1 MLPRFALARLSL
13 LLLLLPGSPALR
25 AQADSATPSAPA
37 DHAVVTSPD
46 GQIVVT
52 LEATDGKPAY
62 TVHYRGGELLARSR
76 LGLRF
81 AEAPGLDEGFALGEI
96 TRHAEQGEWEQPWGE
111 RRLVPYAFAEITA
124 RFVSEA
130 DAQRH
135 FAVRVRAYD
144 DGIGLR
150 YLVGPEAVGP
160 SAQIVDELTE
170 FRVPGDATAWWIEAG
185 LPNRQEYLYRT
196 TPVSEVSRAHTPIT
210 MRTVDGVHLSIHEAA
225 LIDYAGMYL
234 KQVREGQFE
243 AELFP
248 WHDGIKVRANT
259 PFVSPWRTI
268 QIAPDAPSLIDSSL
282 ILNLNEPNKLGDVSD
297 WVKPGKYIGIWWA
310 MHIRDRTWGRDGIHG
325 ATTQEAMRYIDFA
338 AEHGFDGV
346 LIEGWNLGWDGDWY
360 HNGDVFS
367 FTEPYP
373 DFDIEAVTRYGH
385 ERGVRLIGH
394 HETSGNV
401 SNYEAQL
408 EAAFELYEKL
418 GVAQVKTGYV
428 ADAGDIK
435 RIDARGVP
443 RYEWHNGQFMSR
455 HHIRVLESAARHRI
469 AINSHE
475 PIRDTGLRRTYP
487 NWLAREGAR
496 GQEYNAWGLPPNPP
510 EHTAILPW
518 TRMLSGPMDFTP
530 GIFEL
535 RPNDLPPVDPSMP
548 RPDPRSRIETTLAKQ
563 LALYVVLYSPIQ
575 MAADLPQHYEARPDA
590 FQFIKDVPTDW
601 EQSITLAGAVGDYIA
616 TARRERGG
624 KDWFIGALTDEHART
639 LSLSLDFLEDG
650 ARYTAQI
657 YRDGTDAHWEHNPTA
672 LAVESREIRQG
683 EILRLPLAA
692 GGGAAVRLRYQGP

>member
-1 MLPRFALARLSL
+1 MPPRLASSSLALLLVLTALAAHSQ
-13 LLLLLPGSPALR
+13 
-25 AQADSATPSAPA
+25 QAGSAPLA
-37 DHAVVTSPD
+37 PAERAVVRSPD
-46 GQIVVT
+46 GQIVVM
-52 LEATDGKPAY
+52 LEAADGRPAY
-62 TVHYRGGELLARSR
+62 TVYYRGAELLGRSR

-81 AEAPGLDEGFALGEI
+81 AQRAGLDEGFVLGEV
-96 TRHAEQGEWEQPWGE
+96 THRTERGEWEQPWGE
-111 RRLVPYAFAEITA
+111 RRLVSFAFAEITA
-124 RFVSEA
+124 RFVSERN
-130 DAQRH
+130 DDRH

-150 YLVGPEAVGP
+150 YLVGPQAVGP
-160 SAQIVDELTE
+160 SARVTDELTE

-196 TPVSEVSRAHTPIT
+196 TPVSEVTRAHTPIT
-210 MRTVDGVHLSIHEAA
+210 MRTSDGVHLSIHEAA
-225 LIDYAGMYL
+225 LVDYAGMYL
-234 KQVREGQFE
+234 KQVRDGQFE

-248 WHDGIKVRANT
+248 WHDGTKVHVEG
-259 PFVSPWRTI
+259 PFKSPWRTI
-268 QIAPDAPSLIDSSL
+268 QIAPDAPSLIDSDL
-282 ILNLNEPNKLGDVSD
+282 ILNLNEPNKLGDVGA

-338 AEHGFDGV
+338 AKHGFDGV

-373 DFDIEAVTRYGH
+373 DFDIEAITRYGH

-408 EAAFELYEKL
+408 EAAFALYAKL
-418 GVAQVKTGYV
+418 GVRQVKTGYV

-435 RIDARGVP
+435 RLDMQGIA
-443 RYEWHNGQFMSR
+443 RYEWHNGQFMAR
-455 HHIRVLESAARHRI
+455 HHLRVLESAARHRI
-469 AINSHE
+469 SINSHE

-496 GQEYNAWGLPPNPP
+496 GQEYNAWGIPPNPP

-535 RPNDLPPVDPSMP
+535 RPNEQPPVDPSMP
-548 RPDPRSRIETTLAKQ
+548 RPDTRSRIETTLAKQ

-575 MAADLPQHYEARPDA
+575 MAADLPEHYEARPDA
-590 FQFIKDVPTDW
+590 FQFIEDVPTDW

-616 TARRERGG
+616 TARRQRGG
-624 KDWFIGALTDEHART
+624 EDWFIGALTDEHARS
-639 LSLSLDFLEDG
+639 LSLSLDFLKDG

-657 YRDGTDAHWEHNPTA
+657 YRDGADAHWEHNPTS
-672 LAVESREIRQG
+672 LAVESREIRRG
-683 EILRLPLAA
+683 DVLRLPLAA
-692 GGGAAVRLRYQGP
+692 GGGAAVRLRYDGR